1 MEWGAGGPAL
11 RLGMRLVKG
20 LRREDADAIAG
31 AVEQHGPFTTIEH
44 LWRASGATVGGLRRL
59 ARADAF
65 GSMGLDRQRALWDVR
80 SLRDERLEL
89 FEAVAYE
96 KETRS
101 VCERE
106 ASEPSPAAG
115 SDSASGEETVVLPA
129 IPARARVSHDYE
141 ATGVSLKGHPV
152 SFIRAELAQRGVIT
166 AAELA
171 HEQRSPGGRPVA
183 VGGIVL
189 VRQRPM
195 TASGIVFMTIEDETG
210 VSNLIV
216 RPRVYERFRRV
227 ARHSA
232 ALLARGRVERAHSVV
247 HVMVES
253 FESLDDQL
261 DRLPTRSRDF
271 H

>member
-1 MEWGAGGPAL
+1 M
-11 RLGMRLVKG
+11 
-20 LRREDADAIAG
+20 
-31 AVEQHGPFTTIEH
+31 
-44 LWRASGATVGGLRRL
+44 
-59 ARADAF
+59 
-65 GSMGLDRQRALWDVR
+65 
-80 SLRDERLEL
+80 
-89 FEAVAYE
+89 
-96 KETRS
+96 
-101 VCERE
+101 
-106 ASEPSPAAG
+106 
-115 SDSASGEETVVLPA
+115 LPA